1 VVLGDAVCSFNP
13 VYGQGMTAA
22 ALEAETLDTM
32 LHQQRERRASGD
44 ITGFSRRFQ
53 KKITHIVDTFWL
65 LAASEDFRHPETQG
79 KRPLGVNLLNR
90 YAHRVHE
97 LSTFD
102 PQVTVLLY
110 QVLQAIKSPMALF
123 SPRIL
128 AKVLFKRAPRQSHQ
142 EGTSASR
149 EVSGDDIPTRTW
161 ENKDMVIRGGESLF
175 PGEIEELLIRHPK
188 VADVQVVGVPDAFFG
203 EELLA
208 VVIPKQGEQL
218 SEREL
223 RTYCKGQISH
233 QKIPRYFQFVTS
245 YPLTGSGKVQKFVL
259 RENAIKAWDLEILKQ
274 K

>member
-1 VVLGDAVCSFNP
+1 MVLGDAVCSFNP

-22 ALEAETLDTM
+22 ALEAETLNIM
-32 LHQQRERRASGD
+32 LYQQRERRASGD

-90 YAHRVHE
+90 YARRVHE

-142 EGTSASR
+142 EGMSASPA
-149 EVSGDDIPTRTW
+149 VSGDNILSSTR
-161 ENKDMVIRGGESLF
+161 ENEEHKQMVSS
-175 PGEIEELLIRHPK
+175 
-188 VADVQVVGVPDAFFG
+188 VP
-203 EELLA
+203 E
-208 VVIPKQGEQL
+208 K
-218 SEREL
+218 
-223 RTYCKGQISH
+223 
-233 QKIPRYFQFVTS
+233 
-245 YPLTGSGKVQKFVL
+245 TGSL
-259 RENAIKAWDLEILKQ
+259 
-274 K
+274 

>member
-1 VVLGDAVCSFNP
+1 L
-13 VYGQGMTAA
+13 YQW
-22 ALEAETLDTM
+22 
-32 LHQQRERRASGD
+32 RERHASGD

-79 KRPLGVNLLNR
+79 KRPLGVNILNR
-90 YAHRVHE
+90 YARRVHE

-161 ENKDMVIRGGESLF
+161 ENEEHQQMVSSVKDMVIRGGESLF
-175 PGEIEELLIRHPK
+175 PGEIEEFLIRHPK

-208 VVIPKQGEQL
+208 V
-218 SEREL
+218 
-223 RTYCKGQISH
+223 
-233 QKIPRYFQFVTS
+233 
-245 YPLTGSGKVQKFVL
+245 
-259 RENAIKAWDLEILKQ
+259 
-274 K
+274 